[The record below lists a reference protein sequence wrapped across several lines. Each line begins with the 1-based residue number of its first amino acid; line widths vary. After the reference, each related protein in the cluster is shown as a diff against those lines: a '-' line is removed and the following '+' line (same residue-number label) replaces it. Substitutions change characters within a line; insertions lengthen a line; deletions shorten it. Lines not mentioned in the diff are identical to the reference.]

1 MSKEQRTAFE
11 AELQIRLRERLTAP
25 VGLKVTKNKI
35 SLSVDSDRSR
45 TGILGL
51 QYLQKAGGY
60 MLTVAA
66 TNGAFT
72 AFYERNPPPYRSN
85 LPPEWQYAMN
95 SLMEKFKVFAQD
107 IGGTVPLPTT
117 DAAIDSTCGWICE
130 KLNTIYLPRLSNFLL
145 CTPGLIADII
155 ENPDYYDYPI
165 PMIAC
170 AISSNA
176 LDPRGYADRV
186 LIKRLLKNKAYD
198 SSVLLGA

>member
-1 MSKEQRTAFE
+1 MSKEQRTVFE

-72 AFYERNPPPYRSN
+72 AF
-85 LPPEWQYAMN
+85 
-95 SLMEKFKVFAQD
+95 
-107 IGGTVPLPTT
+107 
-117 DAAIDSTCGWICE
+117 
-130 KLNTIYLPRLSNFLL
+130 
-145 CTPGLIADII
+145 
-155 ENPDYYDYPI
+155 
-165 PMIAC
+165 
-170 AISSNA
+170 
-176 LDPRGYADRV
+176 
-186 LIKRLLKNKAYD
+186 
-198 SSVLLGA
+198 